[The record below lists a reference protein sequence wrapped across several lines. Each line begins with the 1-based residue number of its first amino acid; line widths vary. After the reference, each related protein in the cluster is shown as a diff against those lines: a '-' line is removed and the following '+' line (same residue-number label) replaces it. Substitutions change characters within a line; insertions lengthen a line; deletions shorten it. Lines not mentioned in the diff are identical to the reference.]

1 MVGSYGDILREAA
14 TESGEIAAHAN
25 DGSTARDV
33 FLARQPILDRE
44 LRTFGYELLY
54 RDGPEATGVY
64 ASDDPDLA
72 TTSVMQR
79 AVLDWGMSR
88 LIGDRFGFIN
98 ASPQFVVNGL
108 HRALPPEG
116 IILELRSDADYDAPT
131 LDALATAQR
140 AGYHFALDNVRCA
153 RELRSTPALPVV
165 SMVKIEVSRTDGDD
179 LGEMVQWV
187 RAERPGALVV
197 AEKVETAADYQLA
210 FDADV
215 DLFEGYF
222 FARPE
227 VLRRAFR
234 PSNVAAA
241 VSLLTELQRP
251 DVAVDRI
258 EELVGSDPSLAY
270 RLLAVVNSSAFG
282 LDRRVDSLR
291 HAIVLLGISQV
302 RHLAALIALSSA
314 SDIAEELITTGA
326 ARARL
331 ASTVA
336 PEEHRSGA
344 FTVGLLSVLDALYRV
359 PMDELLEDL
368 PVSADIRDALLD
380 GSGPYAPFLEVVLA
394 CEQADVARLVDLVPG
409 RIDELQDAYSAA
421 VQWADAIRGQVAGG
435 RSRVA
440 LPRLPGGRVG
450 AGVG

>member
-1 MVGSYGDILREAA
+1 MAGSYRDIPQDPT
-14 TESGEIAAHAN
+14 TESDEIAAVRN
-25 DGSTARDV
+25 RSSSVGDV

-54 RDGPEATGVY
+54 RDGPEGGGAY
-64 ASDDPDLA
+64 ASDDPDVA

-116 IILELRSDADYDAPT
+116 IILELRSDAVYDAST
-131 LDALATAQR
+131 LEALAAAQR
-140 AGYHFALDNVRCA
+140 DGYHFALDNVRSA
-153 RELRSTPALPVV
+153 HQLRSVPALPVV
-165 SMVKIEVSRTDGDD
+165 SMVKIEVSRAHADE
-179 LGEMVQWV
+179 LVEMVEWV
-187 RAERPGALVV
+187 RSERPGALLV
-197 AEKVETAADYQLA
+197 AEKVETAADYHLA

-241 VSLLTELQRP
+241 VSLLAEIQRP
-251 DVAVDRI
+251 DIAVDRI

-302 RHLAALIALSSA
+302 RHLAALIALSSQTD
-314 SDIAEELITTGA
+314 SAEELITTGA
-326 ARARL
+326 VRARL

-336 PEEHRSGA
+336 PEELRSGA
-344 FTVGLLSVLDALYRV
+344 FTVGLLSVLEALYRV

-368 PVSADIRDALLD
+368 PVSSEIRDALVD
-380 GSGPYAPFLEVVLA
+380 ATGPYAPYLDLVLA
-394 CEQADVARLVDLVPG
+394 CERADVARLVDIVPG
-409 RIDELQDAYSAA
+409 RIDEVQEAYSSA
-421 VQWADAIRGQVAGG
+421 VQWADVLRGQIVGG

-440 LPRLPGGRVG
+440 LPRLPGRLVDARSG
-450 AGVG
+450 

>member
-1 MVGSYGDILREAA
+1 MGSE
-14 TESGEIAAHAN
+14 
-25 DGSTARDV
+25 V

-54 RDGPEATGVY
+54 RDGPDQTGIF

-116 IILELRSDADYDAPT
+116 IILELRSDAEYDDGT
-131 LDALATAQR
+131 IDALAAAQR
-140 AGYHFALDNVRCA
+140 DGYHFALDNVRCA
-153 RELRSTPALPVV
+153 RQLRSAPALPVV
-165 SMVKIEVSRTDGDD
+165 SMVKIEVSRSQPEE
-179 LGEMVQWV
+179 LGEMVEWV
-187 RAERPGALVV
+187 RTERPGALVV
-197 AEKVETAADYQLA
+197 AEKVESAADYQLA

-215 DLFEGYF
+215 DLFEGFF

-241 VSLLTELQRP
+241 VSLLAEIQRA
-251 DVAVDRI
+251 DIDVDRI
-258 EELVGSDPSLAY
+258 EQLVGSDPSLAY
-270 RLLAVVNSSAFG
+270 RMLAVVNSSAFG
-282 LDRRVDSLR
+282 LDRRVESLR

-314 SDIAEELITTGA
+314 TDNAAELITTGTV
-326 ARARL
+326 RARL
-331 ASTVA
+331 ASTLA
-336 PEEHRSGA
+336 PEELRSGA
-344 FTVGLLSVLDALYRV
+344 FTVGLLSVLEALYRV
-359 PMDELLEDL
+359 PMDELLDDL
-368 PVSADIRDALLD
+368 PVSPDIRDALV
-380 GSGPYAPFLEVVLA
+380 GATGPYAPFLELALA
-394 CEQADVARLVDLVPG
+394 CERADVGRLVELAPG
-409 RIDELQDAYSAA
+409 RLDEVQEGYSSA
-421 VQWADAIRGQVAGG
+421 VQWADALREQIAGG

-440 LPRLPGGRVG
+440 LPRVRGGRLATVRRG
-450 AGVG
+450 